1 MKDESSYDMSSTI
14 QAAEES
20 ILRISEELRRMKTA
34 ADLLEESGKRSV
46 RLQVAVEGLVIEI
59 GTLIE
64 VSGLIIESMTEL
76 EVNGLASELRTTLVN
91 CIEDLKS
98 EVSAEA
104 KSTTERVGLE
114 VQTNLSQR
122 LDNLVSGLT
131 SKTESANDAV
141 MKRLDTLGEQTTEL
155 RQMIEQS
162 SKRKGLFG

>member
-1 MKDESSYDMSSTI
+1 MKDESSHDMSSTI

-104 KSTTERVGLE
+104 NSTTERVGLE